1 MCTHTYTQCKP
12 VGVAVV
18 VEDIPGSK
26 REKEGI
32 KEGRREGRGLKG
44 VQLHLVHTLL
54 KDVAVLATNLLW
66 RVWLEECV
74 CVCVRERD
82 MGCTNQLTCKHAFI
96 VY

>member
-32 KEGRREGRGLKG
+32 KEGRREGRGLKCWG

-54 KDVAVLATNLLW
+54 KDVTVLATNLLW
-66 RVWLEECV
+66 RVGLEEYV
-74 CVCVRERD
+74 CV
-82 MGCTNQLTCKHAFI
+82 
-96 VY
+96 